1 MKIQAELNR
10 QVFDKKKFKETINT
24 SFTQLDTGEEDGFF
38 DINLATLEDFWTL
51 YEKFF
56 YDIPK
61 LGQINSHEYLAKE
74 SSAYAGSDTINEE
87 IQVLLD
93 EIAELREE
101 NLQLRENEINTSLSD
116 AGVSQQI
123 SLRSDT

>member
-10 QVFDKKKFKETINT
+10 QVFDKKKFEETIET
-24 SFTQLDTGEEDGFF
+24 DFTQLDTGEESGFF
-38 DINLATLEDFWTL
+38 DINLATVPDFWTL
-51 YEKFF
+51 YVKFF

-61 LGQINSHEYLAKE
+61 LGLINSHEYLAKE
-74 SSAYAGSDTINEE
+74 SAAYAGSDTINDE
-87 IQVLLD
+87 IQALLD

-101 NLQLRENEINTSLSD
+101 NLQLRENEINTSLAD

-123 SLRSDT
+123 SLSSGA

>member
-10 QVFDKKKFKETINT
+10 QVFDKKKFEETINT
-24 SFTQLDTGEEDGFF
+24 GFTQLDTGEDNGFF

-61 LGQINSHEYLAKE
+61 LGLINSHEYLAKE
-74 SSAYAGSDTINEE
+74 SAAYAGSDTINDE
-87 IQVLLD
+87 IQALLD

-101 NLQLRENEINTSLSD
+101 NLQLRENELNTSLAD

-123 SLRSDT
+123 SLSSGT

>member
-38 DINLATLEDFWTL
+38 DIDLATLEDFWTL
-51 YEKFF
+51 YERFF

>member
-10 QVFDKKKFKETINT
+10 QVFDKKKFEETINT
-24 SFTQLDTGEEDGFF
+24 DFNQLSTGEDLGFF
-38 DINLATLEDFWTL
+38 DIDLATVPDFWTL

-74 SSAYAGSDTINEE
+74 SAAYAGSDTINEE
-87 IQVLLD
+87 IQALLD

-101 NLQLRENEINTSLSD
+101 NLQLRENEINTSLAD

-123 SLRSDT
+123 SLSSGA

>member
-38 DINLATLEDFWTL
+38 DIDLATLEDFWTL
-51 YEKFF
+51 YERFF

-123 SLRSDT
+123 SLRSGT

>member
-38 DINLATLEDFWTL
+38 DIDLATLEDFWTL
-51 YEKFF
+51 YERFF

-74 SSAYAGSDTINEE
+74 SAAYAGSDTINEE

-123 SLRSDT
+123 SLRSGT

>member
-10 QVFDKKKFKETINT
+10 QVFDKKKFEETINT
-24 SFTQLDTGEEDGFF
+24 NFTQLDTGEDLGFF
-38 DINLATLEDFWTL
+38 DIDLATVPDFWTL

-74 SSAYAGSDTINEE
+74 SAAYAGSDTINDE
-87 IQVLLD
+87 IQALLD

-101 NLQLRENEINTSLSD
+101 NLQLRENEINTSLAD

-123 SLRSDT
+123 SLSSGV

>member
-38 DINLATLEDFWTL
+38 DINLATLEAFWTL
-51 YEKFF
+51 YERFF

-74 SSAYAGSDTINEE
+74 CAAYAGSDTINEE

>member
-74 SSAYAGSDTINEE
+74 SAAYAGSDTINEE

-123 SLRSDT
+123 SLRSDA

>member
-74 SSAYAGSDTINEE
+74 SAAYAGSDTINEE

>member
-51 YEKFF
+51 YERFF

-74 SSAYAGSDTINEE
+74 SAAYAGSDTINEE

>member
-10 QVFDKKKFKETINT
+10 QVFDKKKFEETINT
-24 SFTQLDTGEEDGFF
+24 DFNQLSTGEDLGFF
-38 DINLATLEDFWTL
+38 DVDLATVPDFWTL

-74 SSAYAGSDTINEE
+74 SAAYAGSDTINDE
-87 IQVLLD
+87 IQALLD

-101 NLQLRENEINTSLSD
+101 NLQLRENEINTSLAD

-123 SLRSDT
+123 SLSSGA

>member
-51 YEKFF
+51 YERFF

-74 SSAYAGSDTINEE
+74 SGAYAGSDTINEE